1 MAGERSLTANTSNS
15 YIKPPL
21 TPTRIRRIKEYLPS
35 PSPPPIS
42 PEKAPFDPK
51 QIIKK
56 LGLGRLRKMQA
67 LVRGFLVRRQVYP
80 RELEQYLVAQSV
92 M

>member
-1 MAGERSLTANTSNS
+1 MAGERSLTANSSNS
-15 YIKPPL
+15 YIKPPVS
-21 TPTRIRRIKEYLPS
+21 PIRLNRPKEYLLPS
-35 PSPPPIS
+35 PSQQVMAVS
-42 PEKAPFDPK
+42 PEMAPFDAK

-80 RELEQYLVAQSV
+80 REL
-92 M
+92 